1 MITSDN
7 ADKHC
12 SIGNKPIGNKPIGNK
27 PIGNKNNKAAEFQ
40 RLCCVW

>member
-7 ADKHC
+7 ADKHW
-12 SIGNKPIGNKPIGNK
+12 SIGNKPIGNK

-40 RLCCVW
+40 RLCCVS

>member
-7 ADKHC
+7 ADKHE
-12 SIGNKPIGNKPIGNK
+12 SIGNKPIGNK

-40 RLCCVW
+40 RLCCVS

>member
-7 ADKHC
+7 ADKHE
-12 SIGNKPIGNKPIGNK
+12 SIGNK

>member
-7 ADKHC
+7 ADKHW
-12 SIGNKPIGNKPIGNK
+12 SIGYKPIGNKPIGNK

-40 RLCCVW
+40 RLCCVS